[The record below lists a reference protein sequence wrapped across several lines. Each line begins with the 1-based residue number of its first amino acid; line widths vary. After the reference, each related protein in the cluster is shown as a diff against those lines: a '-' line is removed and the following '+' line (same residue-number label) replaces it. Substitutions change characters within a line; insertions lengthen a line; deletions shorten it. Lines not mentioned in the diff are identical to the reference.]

1 VPVAFSHG
9 DGTFGVANA
18 SSVDFAGWAAVPGV
32 TARTGDFDGDGRTD
46 IALVRGPN
54 TPWWYTL
61 PVAFSNGDGT
71 FRVTNTPAD
80 RFDRWASAPA
90 HTPDP
95 SSPDAQAVAG
105 I

>member
-1 VPVAFSHG
+1 
-9 DGTFGVANA
+9 
-18 SSVDFAGWAAVPGV
+18 
-32 TARTGDFDGDGRTD
+32 
-46 IALVRGPN
+46 
-54 TPWWYTL
+54 
-61 PVAFSNGDGT
+61 
-71 FRVTNTPAD
+71 VTNTPAD